1 MSTTQRI
8 AAILLRVVVALMLAI
23 HGITRIR
30 LGLVDDLGV
39 FLGEHSFIPIPNVT
53 AWVITLVEILGGTT
67 LALGFV
73 VVPLCG
79 WFTIQLAMGIA
90 LVHLQHGWFVVGA
103 GEKGME
109 YSVVLITALVAVALL
124 HYPVSAKS
132 QP

>member
-8 AAILLRVVVALMLAI
+8 AAILMRVVVALMLAI

-39 FLGEHSFIPIPNVT
+39 FLGEHSFIPIPNVA
-53 AWVITLVEILGGTT
+53 AWVITVVEILGGTT
-67 LALGFV
+67 LALGFFV
-73 VVPLCG
+73 VALCG

-90 LVHLQHGWFVVGA
+90 LVHLQHGWFVVGP

-109 YSVVLITALVAVALL
+109 YSVVLITALIAVALL
-124 HYPVSAKS
+124 HRPVTAKS
-132 QP
+132 QA